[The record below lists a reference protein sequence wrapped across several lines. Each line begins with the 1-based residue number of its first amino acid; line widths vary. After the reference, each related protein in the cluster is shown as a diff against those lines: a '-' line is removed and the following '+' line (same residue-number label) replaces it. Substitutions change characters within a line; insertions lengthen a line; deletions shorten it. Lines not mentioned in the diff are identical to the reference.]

1 MRRPLNV
8 MLPPLEAPFAVLC
21 GDREVFLFSVKL
33 ADVPGALQ
41 QVFSVIASYGLNVVS
56 IYSVDTSYL
65 GEREQVE
72 VNIIVDL
79 TGKPFSA
86 EQLAKSISLL
96 NVVKDVSYYG
106 KQLPDMLFDE
116 HHFPLRIM
124 GERAIIYRES
134 GYREMILGL
143 KRQLGT
149 GGDAILYHIG
159 LNIGKGIWN
168 KLKQITGGDL
178 DLLVK
183 HVKYRVMMNRTS
195 RVKEISM
202 DLEAGRVV
210 VRLEDNYECALV
222 KNYGKPFSNLHR
234 GMFTGI
240 FSELV
245 GSEKSKETKCIAAGD
260 PYCEFVIGKID

>member
-1 MRRPLNV
+1 MPL
-8 MLPPLEAPFAVLC
+8 PLEVPFAVLC
-21 GDREVFLFSVKL
+21 GDREVFLFTVKL

-56 IYSVDTSYL
+56 IYTVDASYL
-65 GEREQVE
+65 GEREMAE

-96 NVVKDVSYYG
+96 NVVKDITYYG

-116 HHFPLRIM
+116 HHFPMRIM
-124 GERAIIYRES
+124 GERAIIHRES
-134 GYREMILGL
+134 AYGEMILGI

-183 HVKYRVMMNRTS
+183 HFKYRQLMNKTS
-195 RVKEISM
+195 RVKEVNI

-210 VRLEDNYECALV
+210 VKLEDNYECSLV

-234 GMFTGI
+234 GVVAGI

-260 PYCEFVIGKID
+260 PYCEFVIG

>member
-8 MLPPLEAPFAVLC
+8 MLPPLEVPFAVLC

-41 QVFSVIASYGLNVVS
+41 QVFSVMASYGVNVVS

-79 TGKPFSA
+79 TGKPYSA

-116 HHFPLRIM
+116 HHFPMRMM

-149 GGDAILYHIG
+149 GGDALLYHIG

-168 KLKQITGGDL
+168 KLKQITGGDI

-195 RVKEISM
+195 MVREII
-202 DLEAGRVV
+202 LEAGRVV

-234 GMFTGI
+234 GMFAGI

-245 GSEKSKETKCIAAGD
+245 GSDNSKETKCIAAGD
-260 PYCEFVIGKID
+260 PYCEFVIGRTD

>member
-1 MRRPLNV
+1 MLRPLNV
-8 MLPPLEAPFAVLC
+8 MLPPLEVPFAVLC

-41 QVFSVIASYGLNVVS
+41 QVFSVMASYGVNVVS

-79 TGKPFSA
+79 TGKPYSA

-116 HHFPLRIM
+116 HHFPMRMM

-149 GGDAILYHIG
+149 GGDALLYHIG

-168 KLKQITGGDL
+168 KLKQITGGDI

-195 RVKEISM
+195 MVREII
-202 DLEAGRVV
+202 LEAGRVV

-234 GMFTGI
+234 GMFAGI

-245 GSEKSKETKCIAAGD
+245 GSDNSKETKCIAAGD
-260 PYCEFVIGKID
+260 PYCEFVIGRTD